1 MADFNSK
8 MRKALIECTHFQWE
22 RISPAVFGS
31 LFQSVM
37 ESRERRQSGAHYTSE
52 ENILKV
58 INPLF
63 LDELKTE
70 FARIREDKSNQK
82 TRRLN
87 EFLEKLT
94 KIKILDPACGCGNFL
109 VIAYRELRLLELE
122 TLKEL
127 NQGGQTE
134 FTLDDVNRLSKVDVD
149 QMHGIEFEEFPALIA
164 EVALWLVDHQMN
176 QMVSEA
182 FGQSYQRIPLRKNPK
197 IKCGNALQMDWN
209 EVLPK
214 SECTYIIGNPPFVG
228 AKYQTDSQ
236 RADMDRVA
244 KDVDNGGLLDYVCG
258 WYLKAAEYIARTKIT
273 VAFVSTNS
281 ISQGEQ
287 VGTLW
292 NHLFQKHGIKIHF
305 AYRTFK
311 WKSESRG
318 EAHVHVVII
327 GFGATDKQGKR
338 SLKPMMTGI

>member
-1 MADFNSK
+1 MSFDYSK
-8 MRKALIECTHFQWE
+8 CHVTH
-22 RISPAVFGS
+22 AVLS
-31 LFQSVM
+31 QSYL
-37 ESRERRQSGAHYTSE
+37 RQSYLRQIGAHYTSE

-94 KIKILDPACGCGNFL
+94 NIKILDPACGCGNFL

-122 TLKEL
+122 ALKEL
-127 NQGGQTE
+127 NLGGQRE
-134 FTLDDVNRLSKVDVD
+134 FTLDEVNRLSKVDVD

-197 IKCGNALQMDWN
+197 IRVGNALRTDWN
-209 EVLPK
+209 QILPN
-214 SECTYIIGNPPFVG
+214 SECSYIIGNPPFVG
-228 AKYQTDSQ
+228 QTYRNDNQ
-236 RADMDRVA
+236 NEDMESIFKRMPMS
-244 KDVDNGGLLDYVCG
+244 NSLDYVSC
-258 WYLKAAEYIARTKIT
+258 WYVEAADYIQNTKIGCC
-273 VAFVSTNS
+273 FVSTNS
-281 ISQGEQ
+281 VTQGEQ
-287 VGTLW
+287 VAPLW
-292 NHLFQKHGIKIHF
+292 TMFLGL
-305 AYRTFK
+305 
-311 WKSESRG
+311 RG
-318 EAHVHVVII
+318 
-327 GFGATDKQGKR
+327 
-338 SLKPMMTGI
+338 L